1 MPSNFSDSYP
11 SLTYDLTTRIA
22 FKFSWTIVLILS
34 ILDCI
39 NLNSGPTFL
48 TMTNNPIPNI
58 GVETKNIRANFA
70 LIVKV
75 KNNANKSIKG
85 ALTNGLIP
93 LHIAF

>member
-1 MPSNFSDSYP
+1 
-11 SLTYDLTTRIA
+11 
-22 FKFSWTIVLILS
+22 
-34 ILDCI
+34 
-39 NLNSGPTFL
+39 
-48 TMTNNPIPNI
+48 MTNNPIPNI

>member
-1 MPSNFSDSYP
+1 MKKLTVIECPYCYAAWDVRIEDGKEIFRS
-11 SLTYDLTTRIA
+11 SLRQYQNPRAVDLYHQSHVYELA
-22 FKFSWTIVLILS
+22 GL
-34 ILDCI
+34 
-39 NLNSGPTFL
+39 P
-48 TMTNNPIPNI
+48 
-58 GVETKNIRANFA
+58 VEIKNIRANFA